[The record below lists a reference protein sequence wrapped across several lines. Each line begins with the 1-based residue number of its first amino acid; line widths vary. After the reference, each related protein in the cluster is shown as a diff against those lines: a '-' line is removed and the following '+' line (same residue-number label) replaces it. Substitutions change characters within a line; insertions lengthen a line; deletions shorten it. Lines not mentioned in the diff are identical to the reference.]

1 MEESN
6 SEQTIKPFKNVVIIV
21 AHPDDETLW
30 AGGVLLDNPSWKCYI
45 ICLCR
50 GSDKDRAP
58 KFKEVLKNLK
68 AHGKMDDLDDGP
80 EQIPLVPTEL
90 ERRIL
95 RHLPSGAID
104 LLITH
109 SPFGE
114 YTRHRRHE
122 EIGNAVISLW
132 KKAQIKIDGL
142 WLFAYEDGNR
152 AYYPTPIAE
161 AHQIY
166 VLSEKTWKEKY
177 RIITKT
183 YGFAPESWE
192 AEVCPKTEALWKFSK
207 ASKAYEWQQKMGRT
221 SEYTN
226 TEI

>member
-1 MEESN
+1 MEELN
-6 SEQTIKPFKNVVIIV
+6 AKQTVKPYKNIVVVV

-30 AGGVLLDNPSWKCYI
+30 AGGVLLDNPSWNFYI

-50 GSDKDRAP
+50 GSDKDREP
-58 KFKEVLKNLK
+58 KFKEMLKILN
-68 AHGKMDDLDDGP
+68 ADGKMDDLDDGP
-80 EQIPLVPTEL
+80 EQYPLDPLEL
-90 ERRIL
+90 ERSL
-95 RHLPSGAID
+95 LQHLPSSGID

-132 KKAQIKIDGL
+132 KKDQIKIDEL

-152 AYYPTPIAE
+152 AYYPTPMTE
-161 AHQIY
+161 AHHIY
-166 VLSEKTWKEKY
+166 VLSKKTRREKY

-183 YGFAPESWE
+183 YGFSPESWE
-192 AEVCPKTEALWKFSK
+192 ARACPETEAFWQFSK
-207 ASKAYEWQQKMGRT
+207 ASDAYEWQQNMDRAY
-221 SEYTN
+221 EFRN

>member
-1 MEESN
+1 MKTKYLTN
-6 SEQTIKPFKNVVIIV
+6 NNVVILV

-30 AGGVLLDNPSWKCYI
+30 AGGVLLENPSWNVFI
-45 ICLCR
+45 VSLCR
-50 GSDKDRAP
+50 GSDGDRAP
-58 KFKEVLKNLK
+58 KFKKVLKKLE
-68 AHGKMDDLDDGP
+68 ADGKMDDLDDGP
-80 EQIPLVPTEL
+80 EQNPLNPLEL
-90 ERRIL
+90 ERSMV
-95 RHLPSGAID
+95 RHLPSGSID

-132 KKAQIKIDGL
+132 KNAQIKIDEL

-152 AYYPTPIAE
+152 AHYPTPIAE

-166 VLSEKTWKEKY
+166 VLSEKIRKEKY
-177 RIITKT
+177 RIITEI

-192 AEVCPKTEALWKFSK
+192 ALACPEAEAFWQFST
-207 ASKAYEWQQKMGRT
+207 ASKAYEWQQKTGRAY
-221 SEYTN
+221 EYRN
-226 TEI
+226 TKL